1 MHQINLL
8 SRVFFG
14 SYSRG
19 FILVLVLLF
28 IRKAKKINPQ
38 QAIVECGSRIRN
50 LSLIVIVCE
59 METAYTLKKGAVIM
73 GQE

>member
-28 IRKAKKINPQ
+28 IRKAKRTHNRLLLNVG
-38 QAIVECGSRIRN
+38 QA
-50 LSLIVIVCE
+50 L
-59 METAYTLKKGAVIM
+59 ETYL
-73 GQE
+73 

>member
-1 MHQINLL
+1 MLQINLL

-28 IRKAKKINPQ
+28 IRKAKKISPQ

-50 LSLIVIVCE
+50 LSLIDCNSS
-59 METAYTLKKGAVIM
+59 
-73 GQE
+73 